1 MPRRGRPRVNGE
13 RDRRIFADVNEL
25 VRSKGLSLRS
35 AYAKTAESGDFGAMS
50 PRTVESA
57 YRKERKRRRLA
68 PERIAA
74 ASNAQILAAAAERVE
89 RNRRFLAAAAA
100 PNAQFLAA
108 VAERKAQFLA
118 AVAER
123 VERNRRFLAAAA
135 APNAQFLAA
144 VRRHSPLFRHLRFI
158 QAPPLNC

>member
-1 MPRRGRPRVNGE
+1 MPRLGRPRVNGE
-13 RDRRIFADVNEL
+13 RDRLIFADVNEL

-50 PRTVESA
+50 ARTVESA
-57 YRKERKRRRLA
+57 YLKERQRSARR
-68 PERIAA
+68 
-74 ASNAQILAAAAERVE
+74 VGG
-89 RNRRFLAAAAA
+89 AAA
-100 PNAQFLAA
+100 PMRGSPLSAMHSSLPPPLSARHSSLPPSLSALRNAQ
-108 VAERKAQFLA
+108 
-118 AVAER
+118 
-123 VERNRRFLAAAA
+123 FLAAAA